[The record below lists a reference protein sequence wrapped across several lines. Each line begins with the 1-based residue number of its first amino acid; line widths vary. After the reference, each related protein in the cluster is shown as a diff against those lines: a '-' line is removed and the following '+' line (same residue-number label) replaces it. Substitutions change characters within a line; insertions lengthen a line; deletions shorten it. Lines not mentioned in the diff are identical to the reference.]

1 MEVRTP
7 PEKKGFLAMKNNV
20 YYIQQAQAASQSG
33 LRGAQ
38 MLRRIAWLA
47 VAVGIFLFVWNVN
60 DFNSENLGLMISIGC
75 LIAGMNIFLLST
87 VFSLLHTEPGKQ

>member
-1 MEVRTP
+1 M
-7 PEKKGFLAMKNNV
+7 
-20 YYIQQAQAASQSG
+20 QQAQAARQQSG

-47 VAVGIFLFVWNVN
+47 VAVGIFLFIWNVN
-60 DFNSENLGLMISIGC
+60 DFNSENLGLMVSIGC

-87 VFSLLHTEPGKQ
+87 VFSLLHTESGER